1 MSMIG
6 LLGLLVAFAGCV
18 ISVLCLGVAHI
29 LYKRRSFERSETFAW
44 GGRVAA
50 VLTAVALTVC
60 CAVLVWCFFTG
71 DNSIQYVLDYRS
83 NSTAPEAWLYKL
95 AGLWAGRQ
103 GSLLFWAWLIAV
115 FNTVLVFATRKNTR
129 PLDNGALAISSIVL
143 TAFVSVLLFS
153 EGNMPFIVTDP
164 RYFSEDGTLSVMAS
178 TRSMNALL
186 EHWAMAIHPPTLFV
200 GYAGL
205 TIPFAYAIS
214 ALIVNDDSTEWVN
227 RSTPY
232 LMFSWLLL
240 GIGIGLGAVWAY
252 VVLGWGGYWG
262 WDPVENASLLPWLVG
277 VALIHSFTVYRQ
289 RGAFKRWSV
298 FCACLTFTFVILG
311 TFITRSGIVQSV
323 HAFEGDPVSLVLF
336 GALICC
342 SLLAGIVGL
351 LVRRKSFGAT
361 DAADDDIESMLSKEA
376 AYYVNNLIMIV
387 FAVLLAYMTVSSAL
401 PSWLPFGG
409 QSLSAGTYN
418 AIARPLGIAYLA
430 VLAICPLLGWRRTD
444 KKAFWRAARVP
455 ALCAL
460 LLFIV
465 LMIYFATYLL
475 PSYQAMIDMGGTQA
489 SGLLEQGAPAYYN
502 GLAVVGFLVASLLF
516 FNALFMA
523 VRALKNLKRNGRFRR
538 RLALFGGSVCH
549 AAMGIILVGLI
560 GSSMYV
566 TEITGYLPYDE
577 ETDSTSETFDIQ
589 DFQLTYKSNAID
601 DLGNG
606 NVRYSLTFDVTKDGQ
621 YVGTVN
627 PAVQVVGTTQQQKL
641 EASVIGFPLEDL
653 FVVYRG
659 VNDEGDYSMDV
670 RVNPLISLVWVGFGL
685 LMAGAVLALFAKR
698 AERRQ
703 GEVASDE
710 PVRELAAEERASAE
724 ADAAVEKAPKRGP
737 AAEEVAVEVALVED
751 AEGDAAADADAAAVA
766 EASDDGAAADTDANA
781 AGEADAGAAGKAD
794 AKAGE

>member
-115 FNTVLVFATRKNTR
+115 FNAVLVFATRKNTR

-336 GALICC
+336 GALIGC

-361 DAADDDIESMLSKEA
+361 DAADDDIEPMLSKEA

-444 KKAFWRAARVP
+444 KKAFWRSARVP

-460 LLFIV
+460 VLFIV
-465 LMIYFATYLL
+465 SMIYFATYLL

-523 VRALKNLKRNGRFRR
+523 VRALKGLKRNGRFRR

-670 RVNPLISLVWVGFGL
+670 RVNPLISFVWVGFGL

-703 GEVASDE
+703 GEVAGDE
-710 PVRELAAEERASAE
+710 PVRELVAEEASAE
-724 ADAAVEKAPKRGP
+724 ADASVEKAPKRGP

-751 AEGDAAADADAAAVA
+751 AEDDAAADADAAAVA
-766 EASDDGAAADTDANA
+766 EASDGTDP
-781 AGEADAGAAGKAD
+781 DAGAADD

>member
-18 ISVLCLGVAHI
+18 ISILCLGVAH
-29 LYKRRSFERSETFAW
+29 LLHKKRSFERAETLAW

-50 VLTAVALTVC
+50 VLTAAALTVC

-71 DNSIQYVLDYRS
+71 DNSIQYVLDNRS
-83 NSTAPEAWLYKL
+83 NSTSPEAWLYKL

-115 FNTVLVFATRKNTR
+115 FNAMLVFATRKDTR
-129 PLDNGALAISSIVL
+129 PLDNGALCISQLVL

-153 EGNMPFIVTDP
+153 ESNMPFLVTDA
-164 RYFSEDGTLSVMAS
+164 RFFSEDGALSTMAS
-178 TRSMNALL
+178 ARSMNALL
-186 EHWAMAIHPPTLFV
+186 EHWAMAIHPPTLFI

-205 TIPFAYAIS
+205 TIPFAYAVA
-214 ALIVNDDSTEWVN
+214 ALIVNDDSALWVN
-227 RSTPY
+227 RSTSY

-298 FCACLTFTFVILG
+298 FCACLTFCFVVLG
-311 TFITRSGIVQSV
+311 TFITRSGLVQSV
-323 HAFEGDPVSLVLF
+323 HAFEGDPVSLVMF
-336 GALICC
+336 GALIVL

-351 LVRRKSFGAT
+351 LLRRRSFGAVN
-361 DAADDDIESMLSKEA
+361 AADDDIESMMSKEA
-376 AYYVNNLIMIV
+376 AYYVNNLIMVV

-430 VLAICPLLGWRRTD
+430 ILAVCPLLGWRRTD

-455 ALCAL
+455 GLCAL

-465 LMIYFATYLL
+465 LMVYFATYLL
-475 PSYQAMIDMGGTQA
+475 PSYNAMIAMGGTTA
-489 SGLLEQGAPAYYN
+489 EGLLEQGAPWYYN
-502 GLAVVGFLVASLLF
+502 GLAVVGFAVASLLF

-523 VRALKNLKRNGRFRR
+523 VRSLKHVGAGKIRR
-538 RLALFGGSVCH
+538 RLALFGGSVAH
-549 AAMGIILVGLI
+549 ASMGIILVGLI
-560 GSSMYV
+560 GSAMYV
-566 TEITGYLPYDE
+566 TEITGYLTYDE
-577 ETDSTSETFDIQ
+577 EADGTSDTFIIQ
-589 DFQLTYKSNAID
+589 DFELVYKDNSID
-601 DLGNG
+601 ELGNG
-606 NVRYSLTFDVTKDGQ
+606 NVRYALTFDAYKDGQ
-621 YVGTVN
+621 FVGTVN
-627 PAVQVVGTTQQQKL
+627 PAVQLVGATQQQKL

-659 VNDEGDYSMDV
+659 VNDAGDYSMDV
-670 RVNPLISLVWVGFGL
+670 RVNPLISFVWVGFGL
-685 LMAGAVLALFAKR
+685 LMVGCLIPLFAKR
-698 AERRQ
+698 A
-703 GEVASDE
+703 SK
-710 PVRELAAEERASAE
+710 REDADADDAPTSVLAATA
-724 ADAAVEKAPKRGP
+724 G
-737 AAEEVAVEVALVED
+737 
-751 AEGDAAADADAAAVA
+751 GDAAAGAEEAGAADAAATA
-766 EASDDGAAADTDANA
+766 
-781 AGEADAGAAGKAD
+781 ADAGEGK
-794 AKAGE
+794 

>member
-18 ISVLCLGVAHI
+18 ISILCLGVAH
-29 LYKRRSFERSETFAW
+29 LLHKKRSFERAETLAW

-50 VLTAVALTVC
+50 VLTAAALTVC

-71 DNSIQYVLDYRS
+71 DNSIQYVLDNRS
-83 NSTAPEAWLYKL
+83 NSTSPEAWLYKL

-115 FNTVLVFATRKNTR
+115 FNAVLVFATRKDTR
-129 PLDNGALAISSIVL
+129 PLDNGALCISQLVL

-153 EGNMPFIVTDP
+153 ESNMPFLVTDA
-164 RYFSEDGTLSVMAS
+164 RFFSEDGALSTMAS
-178 TRSMNALL
+178 ARSMNALL
-186 EHWAMAIHPPTLFV
+186 EHWAMAIHPPTLFI

-205 TIPFAYAIS
+205 TIPFAYAVA
-214 ALIVNDDSTEWVN
+214 ALIVNDDSALWVN
-227 RSTPY
+227 RSTSY

-298 FCACLTFTFVILG
+298 FCACLTFCFVVLG
-311 TFITRSGIVQSV
+311 TFITRSGLVQSV
-323 HAFEGDPVSLVLF
+323 HAFEGDPVSLVMF
-336 GALICC
+336 GALIVL

-351 LVRRKSFGAT
+351 LLRRRSFGAVN
-361 DAADDDIESMLSKEA
+361 AADDDIESMMSKEA
-376 AYYVNNLIMIV
+376 AYYVNNLIMVV

-430 VLAICPLLGWRRTD
+430 ILAVCPLLGWRRTD

-455 ALCAL
+455 GLCAL

-465 LMIYFATYLL
+465 LMVYFATYLL
-475 PSYQAMIDMGGTQA
+475 PSYNAMIAMGGTTA
-489 SGLLEQGAPAYYN
+489 EGLLEQGAPWYYN
-502 GLAVVGFLVASLLF
+502 GLAVVGFAVASLLF

-523 VRALKNLKRNGRFRR
+523 VRSLKHVGAGKIRR
-538 RLALFGGSVCH
+538 RLALFGGSVAH
-549 AAMGIILVGLI
+549 ASMGIILVGLI
-560 GSSMYV
+560 GSAMYV
-566 TEITGYLPYDE
+566 TEITGYLTYDE
-577 ETDSTSETFDIQ
+577 EADGTSDTFIIQ
-589 DFQLTYKSNAID
+589 DFELVYKDNSID
-601 DLGNG
+601 ELGNG
-606 NVRYSLTFDVTKDGQ
+606 NVRYALTFDAYKDGQ
-621 YVGTVN
+621 FVGTVN
-627 PAVQVVGTTQQQKL
+627 PAVQLVGATQQQKL

-659 VNDEGDYSMDV
+659 VNDAGDYSMDV
-670 RVNPLISLVWVGFGL
+670 RVNPLISFVWVGFGL
-685 LMAGAVLALFAKR
+685 LMVGCLIPLFAKR
-698 AERRQ
+698 A
-703 GEVASDE
+703 SK
-710 PVRELAAEERASAE
+710 REDADADDAPTSVLAATA
-724 ADAAVEKAPKRGP
+724 G
-737 AAEEVAVEVALVED
+737 
-751 AEGDAAADADAAAVA
+751 GDAAAGADEAGAADAA
-766 EASDDGAAADTDANA
+766 SAAAD
-781 AGEADAGAAGKAD
+781 AGEGK
-794 AKAGE
+794 

>member
-18 ISVLCLGVAHI
+18 ISILCLGVAH
-29 LYKRRSFERSETFAW
+29 LLHKKRSFERAETLAW

-50 VLTAVALTVC
+50 VLTAAALTVC

-71 DNSIQYVLDYRS
+71 DNSIQYVLDNRS
-83 NSTAPEAWLYKL
+83 NSTSPEAWLYKL

-115 FNTVLVFATRKNTR
+115 FNAVLVFATRKDAR
-129 PLDNGALAISSIVL
+129 PLDNGALCISQLVL

-153 EGNMPFIVTDP
+153 ESNMPFLVTDA
-164 RYFSEDGTLSVMAS
+164 RFFSEDGALSTMAS
-178 TRSMNALL
+178 ARSMNALL
-186 EHWAMAIHPPTLFV
+186 EHWAMAIHPPTLFI

-205 TIPFAYAIS
+205 TIPFAYAVA
-214 ALIVNDDSTEWVN
+214 ALIVNDDSALWVN
-227 RSTPY
+227 RSTSY

-298 FCACLTFTFVILG
+298 FCACLTFCFVVLG
-311 TFITRSGIVQSV
+311 TFITRSGLVQSV
-323 HAFEGDPVSLVLF
+323 HAFEGDPVSLVMF
-336 GALICC
+336 GALIVL

-351 LVRRKSFGAT
+351 LLRRRSFGAVN
-361 DAADDDIESMLSKEA
+361 AADDDIESMMSKEA
-376 AYYVNNLIMIV
+376 AYYVNNLIMVV

-430 VLAICPLLGWRRTD
+430 ILAVCPLLGWRRTD

-455 ALCAL
+455 GLCAL

-465 LMIYFATYLL
+465 LMVYFATYLL
-475 PSYQAMIDMGGTQA
+475 PSYNAMIAMGGTTA
-489 SGLLEQGAPAYYN
+489 EGLLEQGAPWYYN
-502 GLAVVGFLVASLLF
+502 GLAVVGFAVASLLF

-523 VRALKNLKRNGRFRR
+523 VRSLKHVGAGKIRR
-538 RLALFGGSVCH
+538 RLALFGGSVAH
-549 AAMGIILVGLI
+549 ASMGIILVGLI
-560 GSSMYV
+560 GSAMYV
-566 TEITGYLPYDE
+566 TEITGYLTYDE
-577 ETDSTSETFDIQ
+577 EADGTSDTFIIQ
-589 DFQLTYKSNAID
+589 DFELVYKDNSID
-601 DLGNG
+601 ELGNG
-606 NVRYSLTFDVTKDGQ
+606 NVRYALTFDAYKDGQ
-621 YVGTVN
+621 FVGTVN
-627 PAVQVVGTTQQQKL
+627 PAVQLVGATQQQKL

-659 VNDEGDYSMDV
+659 VNDAGDYSMDV
-670 RVNPLISLVWVGFGL
+670 RVNPLISFVWVGFGL
-685 LMAGAVLALFAKR
+685 LMVGCLIPLFAKR
-698 AERRQ
+698 A
-703 GEVASDE
+703 SK
-710 PVRELAAEERASAE
+710 REDADADDAPTSVLAATA
-724 ADAAVEKAPKRGP
+724 G
-737 AAEEVAVEVALVED
+737 
-751 AEGDAAADADAAAVA
+751 GDAAAGADEAGAADAAAT
-766 EASDDGAAADTDANA
+766 AAAD
-781 AGEADAGAAGKAD
+781 AGEGK
-794 AKAGE
+794 